1 MNAELVTE
9 LEAPLQ
15 RTTTSTRARIV
26 SAVGPAAALGG
37 VIWAIVQPYRVTLLH
52 PMGQGFWWLFVE
64 PPLLEPPLLAI
75 AVGLFFY
82 FAITP
87 GLLRDLAEDHA
98 TAE

>member
-26 SAVGPAAALGG
+26 SALGPIAALGG
-37 VIWAIVQPYRVTLLH
+37 VIWAVVQPYRVTLLH
-52 PMGQGFWWLFVE
+52 PTGQGFWWLFVE
-64 PPLLEPPLLAI
+64 PPLLVI

-82 FAITP
+82 FVITP

>member
-1 MNAELVTE
+1 VNAELVTE

-15 RTTTSTRARIV
+15 QTTTSTRARIV
-26 SAVGPAAALGG
+26 SALGPIAALGG
-37 VIWAIVQPYRVTLLH
+37 VIWAVVQPYRVTLLH
-52 PMGQGFWWLFVE
+52 PRGQGFWWLFVE
-64 PPLLEPPLLAI
+64 PPLLVV

-82 FAITP
+82 FVITP

>member
-1 MNAELVTE
+1 VNAELVTE

-15 RTTTSTRARIV
+15 QTTTSTRARIV
-26 SAVGPAAALGG
+26 SALGPIAALGG
-37 VIWAIVQPYRVTLLH
+37 VIWAVVQPYRVTLLH

-64 PPLLEPPLLAI
+64 PPLLVV
-75 AVGLFFY
+75 AVVLFFY
-82 FAITP
+82 FVITP